1 MLMVHRVGLA
11 QRRLIIGSWDLPL
24 RALGHYTDLSRRLVE
39 SHRRLRNRFFRQVQQ
54 ASRNTNSGLR
64 VDTLLE
70 LHALLVHEHRIA
82 RLPINSEI
90 DDSNQLFILV
100 AYRKKFQSA
109 NDQILLTRVVVR
121 PPFKHGR
128 HLRRGH
134 VHSRDVRGA
143 LRLG

>member
-1 MLMVHRVGLA
+1 MLMVHRIGLA

-39 SHRRLRNRFFRQVQQ
+39 SRSRLHNRFFRQVQQ

-82 RLPINSEI
+82 
-90 DDSNQLFILV
+90 
-100 AYRKKFQSA
+100 
-109 NDQILLTRVVVR
+109 
-121 PPFKHGR
+121 
-128 HLRRGH
+128 
-134 VHSRDVRGA
+134 
-143 LRLG
+143 